1 MDKPALSHLQ
11 VQSEFSYSMRCI
23 EREREKIGAFC
34 TFLDSF
40 SFKAY
45 SLEYKIV
52 ASQLKIID
60 WDTPNDKRVL
70 GSQDAHLLDGMYSA
84 DQKYKSI

>member
-1 MDKPALSHLQ
+1 M
-11 VQSEFSYSMRCI
+11 
-23 EREREKIGAFC
+23 FC

-70 GSQDAHLLDGMYSA
+70 GSQDVHLVLPTAAGAVILSV
-84 DQKYKSI
+84 

>member
-1 MDKPALSHLQ
+1 
-11 VQSEFSYSMRCI
+11 MRCI
-23 EREREKIGAFC
+23 EQEREKIEAFC

-52 ASQLKIID
+52 GSELKIID
-60 WDTPNDKRVL
+60 WDTPDDRQVL
-70 GSQDAHLLDGMYSA
+70 GSQDAHLW
-84 DQKYKSI
+84 

>member
-1 MDKPALSHLQ
+1 
-11 VQSEFSYSMRCI
+11 MRCI
-23 EREREKIGAFC
+23 EQEREKIAAFC
-34 TFLDSF
+34 EFLDSF

-60 WDTPNDKRVL
+60 WDTPNDRQVL
-70 GSQDAHLLDGMYSA
+70 ASQDVQLLDGA
-84 DQKYKSI
+84 RG

>member
-1 MDKPALSHLQ
+1 
-11 VQSEFSYSMRCI
+11 MRCI
-23 EREREKIGAFC
+23 EQEKEKLEAFC

-45 SLEYKIV
+45 SIEYKIV

-60 WDTPNDKRVL
+60 WDTPDDKRVVR
-70 GSQDAHLLDGMYSA
+70 SPDFPA
-84 DQKYKSI
+84 